1 MVLILPIHT
10 HTQDADGFTL
20 LMRACAS
27 GHKDVAM
34 ALIEKGASLDSVNGH
49 GFTPLM
55 CASITGIQVP
65 MHNFC
70 FIV

>member
-1 MVLILPIHT
+1 
-10 HTQDADGFTL
+10 
-20 LMRACAS
+20 
-27 GHKDVAM
+27 M

-65 MHNFC
+65 H
-70 FIV
+70 